1 MTTDRP
7 LTQVPDPPRGA
18 GRPGERLQRLVRRR
32 RLVREELLAVLV
44 LLLFL
49 ASTVAVL
56 ATQWLDSGP
65 ASSAAPPAH
74 ITHHVPG
81 GTA

>member
-7 LTQVPDPPRGA
+7 LTQVPGPPRGA
-18 GRPGERLQRLVRRR
+18 SRPGERLQRLARRR

-56 ATQWLDSGP
+56 ATQWLDNGP
-65 ASSAAPPAH
+65 SSSAAPPAH
-74 ITHHVPG
+74 ITHRVPG